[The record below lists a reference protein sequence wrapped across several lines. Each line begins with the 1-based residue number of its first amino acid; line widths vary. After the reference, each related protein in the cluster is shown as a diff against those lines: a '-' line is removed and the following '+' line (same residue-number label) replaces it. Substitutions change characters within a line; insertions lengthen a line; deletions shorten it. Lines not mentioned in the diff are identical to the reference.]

1 MAQIIFTISND
12 KLAEFQEAF
21 LIARPAPDGVSTN
34 AWIKQ
39 WGKTQ
44 FKNIYMQ
51 GRRML
56 AERTA
61 TIDENIIG
69 E

>member
-1 MAQIIFTISND
+1 MAQLIYTIPDN
-12 KLAEFQEAF
+12 KIAEFQEAF
-21 LIARPAPDGVSTN
+21 LIARPAPDGMSTN

-39 WGKTQ
+39 WGKAQ
-44 FKNIYMQ
+44 FKNVYIQ

-61 TIDENIIG
+61 IIDKDIIG
-69 E
+69 